1 MGDFEEVEDYLL
13 RQQMVL
19 EKPHPKR
26 SNFSDDNPCTV
37 SNFDA
42 IASLRNELFVFIGKV
57 PKAYVQ
63 MFLDNNWKSIC

>member
-1 MGDFEEVEDYLL
+1 MTYVGDFEEVEDYLL

-26 SNFSDDNPCTV
+26 GNFSEDNPCTV

-57 PKAYVQ
+57 YLKYKY
-63 MFLDNNWKSIC
+63 FSTTT